1 MLNTKSTTKLACCL
15 ALALGTASVAAQ
27 QTGTTARRKPGDLDQ
42 IRKVS
47 GLIGTDVI
55 NHSNTKIGVLRDLA
69 VSPEGAILY
78 AVFSYGGV
86 AGVGETYT
94 AAPFDLMGVRHD
106 SGKWAVKLDMT
117 TDVLKKAPTMHSE
130 NCRELGD
137 AEWIARLD
145 EYFQAQGQ
153 SPNHGDRKV
162 EPGQR
167 ERRTVERTLLAT
179 KIRAARLKNSQN
191 EELGNIEDLLLN
203 ERYHVVFVIV
213 GRGGVLGVGEN
224 YIPIPWSKLGLSANR
239 ENGTVMATI
248 DTSKADLE
256 KAPIVKGD
264 NYATLLAPGFAEEV
278 RHYFGVSASNS
289 GKKG

>member
-27 QTGTTARRKPGDLDQ
+27 QTSTAARRNPGDLDQ

-47 GLIGTDVI
+47 RLIGTDVM

-78 AVFSYGGV
+78 AVLSYGGV

-137 AEWIARLD
+137 AQWIARLD
-145 EYFQAQGQ
+145 EFFKAQGQ

-203 ERYHVVFVIV
+203 GMHHVVFVIV

-224 YIPIPWSKLGLSANR
+224 FIPIPWSKLGLSANR
-239 ENGTVMATI
+239 ENGTVMASI
-248 DTSKADLE
+248 DTSKADFE
-256 KAPIVKGD
+256 KAPLVKGD
-264 NYATLLAPGFAEEV
+264 NYTTLLAPGFAEEV
-278 RHYFGVSASNS
+278 RHYFGVTASTS
-289 GKKG
+289 GKE